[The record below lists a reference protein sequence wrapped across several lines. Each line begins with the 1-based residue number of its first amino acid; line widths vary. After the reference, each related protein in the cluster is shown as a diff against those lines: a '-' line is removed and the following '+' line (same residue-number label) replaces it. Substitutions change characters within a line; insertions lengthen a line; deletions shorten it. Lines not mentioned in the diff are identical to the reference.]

1 MIETPFSELLSRLGR
16 TEDDMV
22 TICYQSAVQKFSA
35 KTIKVSSAESTV
47 SALTSL
53 GNNVWFEIN
62 PSNVTGRAT
71 AKDIT
76 GLAAFYIDIDYKD
89 SGAGSIKQARELI
102 EVLTDLIGVAP
113 SAVVYSGHGIQPYWA
128 IDDPDGEFDLA
139 LAQGVLNRWGAFC
152 RFVAGSLGVKLDS
165 VFDVPRIFR
174 APGSLNMKDP
184 ENPVDVV
191 ATFPE
196 TWRPVSIDE
205 INDVLIAHGVTS
217 EMNMPD
223 DFELVSASSEW
234 NFAAHDCQFTPTL
247 YAGVRPT
254 NQPPKSRHGWLLQQL
269 VLLNGAHR
277 NGCLTEATAQDLL
290 THINARFNEY
300 LKLAPA
306 REPNIGEVRGANQW
320 AVARVESFTDAKLA
334 QEMRQHVHSDFFTGD
349 PISVLGEPS
358 ADGERT
364 LDELAVI
371 YQQTFGT
378 YGRTDAANARRLIY
392 FANGGYKY
400 VTDIGW
406 HRWENGRYVFDKEKS
421 IFQTAIE
428 AAEFIEAAGGS
439 GEQLKWAQVSA
450 NKERVVNAITLAG
463 TDPEVLVNSIDLDA
477 EPNEL
482 CTPSGIV
489 NLRTGEIREAKK
501 SLDLNTR
508 QTTCGPRNIATPLWT
523 GFLKEVVQDQE
534 RIDYLQELLGASLF
548 GDSRYHVL
556 PVLAGSGANGKS
568 TLLDVVSGILGD
580 YAASMPEN
588 FLLDTSNTTH
598 PTEIARLRGIR
609 FAMASETRPD
619 GKFNESRVKMLTGGD
634 MLSARFMGQNFF
646 DFKPTHTLFLAVNH
660 LPAVKSGG
668 DGFWRRL
675 RKLDFKVT
683 IPKER
688 QRENFAQT
696 IVEEEGP
703 GILQWIVE
711 GAVRVTAAGFSE
723 PQSVRL
729 STLEYRHE
737 EDHIAKFLD
746 ERVVVASNGSVTKT
760 AIFNAYRD
768 WCIDNGEKP
777 ITQNALNREV
787 RTRMN
792 TVEAEV
798 HGARMF
804 SGIEL
809 LNLNMTAESMIDEK
823 DKYWL

>member
-1 MIETPFSELLSRLGR
+1 MIETPFIELLSRLGR
-16 TEDDMV
+16 SESDKV
-22 TICYQSAVQKFSA
+22 TICYQSAIQKFTS
-35 KTIKVSSAESTV
+35 KTITVSAAESTV
-47 SALTSL
+47 KALDSL

-62 PSNVTGRAT
+62 PSTATGRAT
-71 AKDIT
+71 AKEIT

-89 SGAGSIKQARELI
+89 SGAGTVQQARELI
-102 EVLTDLIGVAP
+102 QTLTDLIGVAP
-113 SAVVYSGHGIQPYWA
+113 SATIYSGHGIQPYWA
-128 IDDPDGEFDLA
+128 VDIEEDFDPV

-152 RFVAGSLGVKLDS
+152 RFVGGSLGVQLDS
-165 VFDVPRIFR
+165 VFDLPRIFR
-174 APGSLNMKDP
+174 APGSRNMKDP
-184 ENPVDVV
+184 ENPVDVL
-191 ATFPE
+191 ATFPDV
-196 TWRPVSIDE
+196 WRPVSIDE
-205 INDVLIAHGVTS
+205 INDVLIAHGITS

-223 DFELVSASSEW
+223 GFELVSSASDW
-234 NFAAHDCQFTPTL
+234 NFAAHDCQFTPSL

-269 VLLNGAHR
+269 VLLNAAHR
-277 NGCLTEATAQDLL
+277 NGCLTEATAKDLL
-290 THINARFNEY
+290 QHINARFMEY

-306 REPNIGEVRGANQW
+306 REPNGNEVRGANQW

-334 QEMRQHVHSDFFTGD
+334 QELRQHQHSDFFSGD

-358 ADGERT
+358 ANGERT
-364 LDELAVI
+364 LDELAMI
-371 YQQTFGT
+371 YQATFGT

-392 FANGGYKY
+392 FANGTYKH
-400 VTDIGW
+400 VTDVGW
-406 HRWENGRYVFDKEKS
+406 HRWDGSRYIFDKEKS

-450 NKERVVNAITLAG
+450 NKERVVNAITLAA
-463 TDPEVLVNSIDLDA
+463 TDPEVLVSAIELDA
-477 EPNEL
+477 SANDL
-482 CTPSGIV
+482 CTPAGIV
-489 NLRTGEIREAKK
+489 NLRTGEIRPADR
-501 SLDLNTR
+501 SIDLNTR
-508 QTTCGPRNIATPLWT
+508 QTTCSPHSIATPLWT
-523 GFLKEVVQDQE
+523 GFLKEVVQDDE
-534 RIDYLQELLGASLF
+534 RINYLQELLGASLF

-588 FLLDTSNTTH
+588 FLLDTSSNTH
-598 PTEIARLRGIR
+598 PTEIARLRGVR

-634 MLSARFMGQNFF
+634 TLSARFMGQNFF

-683 IPKER
+683 IPKDR
-688 QRENFAQT
+688 QRENFAKT
-696 IVEEEGP
+696 MVEEEGP
-703 GILQWIVE
+703 GILQWMIE
-711 GAVRVTAAGFSE
+711 GAVRVTAAGFNE

-746 ERVVVASNGSVTKT
+746 ERVVVATNGTVTKT
-760 AIFNAYRD
+760 AIFNSYRD
-768 WCIDNGEKP
+768 WCIENGEKP
-777 ITQNALNREV
+777 ITQNALNREI
-787 RTRMN
+787 RTRLN
-792 TVEAEV
+792 VVETDIQGV
-798 HGARMF
+798 RMF
-804 SGIEL
+804 SGMEL
-809 LNLNMTAESMIDEK
+809 LNLNMTAESMVSDEK
-823 DKYWL
+823 DRYWL